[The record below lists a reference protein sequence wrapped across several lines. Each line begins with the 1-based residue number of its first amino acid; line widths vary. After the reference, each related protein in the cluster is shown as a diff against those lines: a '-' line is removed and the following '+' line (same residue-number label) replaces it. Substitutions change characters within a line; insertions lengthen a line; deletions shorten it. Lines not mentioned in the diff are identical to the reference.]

1 MTTQA
6 SGCLFLSLN
15 TGRVCMQ
22 LRSNKGSYA
31 NTWSFWGGKCEG
43 DERPFETLLREVQ
56 EEAGTV
62 SINRVYPLHKFTSRD
77 KNFEYNAYV
86 ITVDSEFVPTTN
98 HETNGYVWTDVSYVP
113 KPLHQ
118 GAKMVLQNEEMV
130 RKIRTIVEL
139 HNQQTV

>member
-6 SGCLFLSLN
+6 SGCLFLSLD

-31 NTWSFWGGKCEG
+31 NTWSFWGGKGEG

-62 SINRVYPLHKFTSRD
+62 SINRD

-86 ITVDSEFVPTTN
+86 ITVDKEFVPATN
-98 HETNGYVWTDVSYVP
+98 HETSGYVWTDVSYVP